1 MYVRKLG
8 QLTMCRLIMF
18 NKRRRAEIKDL
29 KLEDDNNRPKWNQ
42 DVNQEIKM
50 ALSETDAL
58 LGNRY
63 GYSVIVV

>member
-18 NKRRRAEIKDL
+18 NKRRRAEVKDL
-29 KLEDDNNRPKWNQ
+29 KLEDYNNRPKWNQ
-42 DVNQEIKM
+42 NVNQEIKM

-58 LGNRY
+58 LANRY